1 MANDFVSTATGGKSG
16 SLRDALIELFVHVL
30 VTRHR
35 HHLAPIRPYPHNS
48 RGNIGDLE
56 EKEKSR

>member
-30 VTRHR
+30 VTRH
-35 HHLAPIRPYPHNS
+35 HFTPIRPYPHNS